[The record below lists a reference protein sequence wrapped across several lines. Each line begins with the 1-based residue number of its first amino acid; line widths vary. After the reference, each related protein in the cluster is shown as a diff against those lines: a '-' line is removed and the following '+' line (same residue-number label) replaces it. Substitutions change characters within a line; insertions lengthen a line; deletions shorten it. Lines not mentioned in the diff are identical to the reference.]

1 MSIDISLDSLGEL
14 ERRVDAALVSGLPPS
29 FEVLGYGEITTVI
42 AWPSREGPWA
52 CKRLPVFETRERFD
66 AYAEVF
72 HDYLSLVRGRG
83 TEIVESELFAVPRD
97 DGRLAGYCVQPV
109 LASAALARNALA
121 TSDDDAG
128 RALLRRIVQRIAET
142 TTPEIGLDGQLTNWA
157 LDGDSVA
164 LLDVTTPFL
173 RDARGRD
180 RLDLDVFLAALPAVM
195 RTVTK
200 KLLITSILSRY
211 FDVRTTVLDLAANLH
226 LAGLPEWLPALV
238 EIANDE
244 LHIGL
249 TEAEAKKYYA
259 SDARLWAFMQWARR
273 ADRSWQRRVRRRPY
287 PFLLPGRIDR
297 HL

>member
-1 MSIDISLDSLGEL
+1 MTIDISLDSLGEL
-14 ERRVDAALVSGLPPS
+14 ERQVEAALVSGLPAP

-42 AWPSREGPWA
+42 AWPTPAGPWA
-52 CKRLPVFETRERFD
+52 CKRLPVFETQPRFD

-72 HDYLSLVRGRG
+72 HDYLSLLRGRG
-83 TEIVESELFAVPRD
+83 TAVVESELFAVPRD

-109 LASAALARNALA
+109 LPSALLARNALA
-121 TSDDDAG
+121 ASDDKRG

-142 TTPEIGLDGQLTNWA
+142 TTSEIGLDGQLTNWA
-157 LDGDSVA
+157 VEGDSVA

-173 RDARGRD
+173 RDAQGRD

-195 RTVTK
+195 RAVTK
-200 KLLITSILSRY
+200 RVLVRSILSRY

-226 LAGLPEWLPALV
+226 LAGLPAWLPSLV
-238 EIANDE
+238 EVANDE
-244 LHIGL
+244 LSLGL

-259 SDARLWAFMQWARR
+259 SDARLWAFMQGARR
-273 ADRSWQRRVRRRPY
+273 VDRSWQRRVRRRPY
-287 PFLLPGRIDR
+287 PFLLPGRIER